1 MRVLRWIIDRCAGR
15 GGAVETP
22 IGEVPRSEDL
32 DLEEL
37 PGVSPEQVREL
48 LAVKSEEWAME
59 LQGQKEFLAS
69 LGSKVPKEL
78 MAEHEKVAHRFNR

>member
-1 MRVLRWIIDRCAGR
+1 LRWIIDRCAGR

-22 IGEVPRSEDL
+22 IGEVPRPEDL

-37 PGVSPEQVREL
+37 PEFHRSKCTSCSRF
-48 LAVKSEEWAME
+48 KSEEWAME

-78 MAEHEKVAHRFNR
+78 MAEHEKVAQRFNR